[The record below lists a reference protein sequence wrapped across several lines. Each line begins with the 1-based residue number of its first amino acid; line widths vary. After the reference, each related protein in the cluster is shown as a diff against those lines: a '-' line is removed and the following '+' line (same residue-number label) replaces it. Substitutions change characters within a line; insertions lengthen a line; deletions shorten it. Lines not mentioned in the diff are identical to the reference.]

1 MNQLI
6 DADTSP
12 PEELCSEQMIALT
25 GSAGLRY
32 APDGATGTGTNHN
45 L

>member
-1 MNQLI
+1 MNQPI
-6 DADTSP
+6 DADTSA
-12 PEELCSEQMIALT
+12 PEELCSEQMIALS
-25 GSAGLRY
+25 GVVGLRY